1 MIAFTIDEITPCL
14 KNTETG
20 ELVQTEVVEL
30 KRKSFLS
37 RFNSRNG
44 WYINWGKF
52 ASNIRIFALVLEGTM
67 DIQGMIAVSPNSDAK
82 ALHIDWACTAP
93 QNNKWQYG
101 VQKYSGVG
109 GHLIAV
115 ASELSVMYGYEGYVF
130 GEAMDE
136 AVLKHYMEHF
146 GAERLPAV
154 LHPYAMV
161 IRGEKTKKLR
171 EVYDYVWTDETI

>member
-1 MIAFTIDEITPCL
+1 MITFTIDELTPCL
-14 KNTETG
+14 KDSESG
-20 ELVQTEVVEL
+20 ALVQTEVIEL

-37 RFNSRNG
+37 KFNSRNG

-52 ASNIRIFALVLEGTM
+52 AGNTRIFALVIEGTM
-67 DIQGMIAVSPNSDAK
+67 DIQGMVAVSPNNEAK

-101 VQKYSGVG
+101 VQKYAGVG
-109 GHLIAV
+109 GHLIAI
-115 ASELSVMYGYEGYVF
+115 ASELSVMYGYDGYVY

-136 AVLKHYMEHF
+136 TILKHYMVKY

-154 LHPYAMV
+154 LHPYALV
-161 IRGEKTKKLR
+161 IRGEQTAKIR
-171 EVYDYVWTDETI
+171 EVYDYVWTGETI